1 MNIYIAQ
8 FFGALAWIFLLISYW
23 KKNNKK
29 LLLMQII
36 ACIFFTLNYGFLNAK
51 SALIVVIFEIF
62 RDFLYLKLKKEITY
76 L

>member
-36 ACIFFTLNYGFLNAK
+36 ACIFLH
-51 SALIVVIFEIF
+51 
-62 RDFLYLKLKKEITY
+62 
-76 L
+76 